1 MSVIK
6 LVLYDSQVKIVDK
19 LVTLGSLSALAITV
33 DSYNLV
39 EISYYAQR
47 LIALSQT
54 KSNVLTA
61 IVDKAKYLPEYDIY
75 LSVPGFSDKTVVSLI
90 SELADLHRFATSN
103 KLNAFIGI
111 DLIFNDSGEYKSS
124 GFITKQGN
132 KIARKG
138 VVQSCWNHL

>member
-75 LSVPGFSDKTVVSLI
+75 LSVPGFSDKTVVSITNMVNLFVIFLI
-90 SELADLHRFATSN
+90 VIWVFPYFGQWVYA
-103 KLNAFIGI
+103 
-111 DLIFNDSGEYKSS
+111 
-124 GFITKQGN
+124 
-132 KIARKG
+132 
-138 VVQSCWNHL
+138 W